1 VTTSPPPTIGV
12 DLDDVCADR
21 LGVIADML
29 RAEGHDV
36 PSRHPGDWDLRTW
49 GVRNKAHYDRLHY
62 AAFVERPGYRSMH
75 PLPGALDALRQM
87 RCHGYQ
93 IRIVTGRLW
102 TSQVVLPALRDTGH
116 WLAEH
121 SVPVDDVVFVSDKTA
136 IDADLYIE
144 DAPHFVTALQ
154 HAERTVIV
162 MDAPYNRHLPG
173 HRAGTWEEILTLIP
187 ELLSAPDSDHE
198 PSPAGGVVPCR

>member
-1 VTTSPPPTIGV
+1 VTARRRPTIAV

-21 LGVIADML
+21 LSVIADML
-29 RAEGHDV
+29 RSEGHHV
-36 PSRHPGDWDLRTW
+36 LGRHPGDWDLRTW
-49 GVRNKAHYDRLHY
+49 GVRSKAQYDRLHY
-62 AAFVERPGYRSMH
+62 AAFVENPGYRSMP
-75 PLPGALDALRQM
+75 PLPGALDALRRM
-87 RCHGYQ
+87 REDGYQ

-121 SVPVDDVVFVSDKTA
+121 NVPVDDVAFVSDKTA

-154 HAERTVIV
+154 RAERTVIV
-162 MDAPYNRHLPG
+162 MDTPYNRHLPG
-173 HRAGTWEEILTLIP
+173 RRAGTWEEILVLIH
-187 ELLSAPDSDHE
+187 EQLSARESRRAA
-198 PSPAGGVVPCR
+198 SPATGVGPCR